1 MNLNQSKQPVSSQ
14 QSPMGEAYYQDDE
27 IDLRELFIALWKGKI
42 LIVATTFIFAA
53 VAVVYALNAQEW
65 WSSKARIVE
74 PQVND
79 FAVYRQQVKSFQPIF
94 DTYQDDGTV
103 LVSKE
108 LDDLVEPDKIFAQ
121 FIRSFNA
128 TANKKRFF
136 DNNET
141 FLAFK
146 KALREDADESADA
159 QVAQRRLYSEWY
171 QKISAAPAEKNRR
184 DEYIIS
190 LQATTQMDSYNLLN
204 DYIAMIEK
212 KVQEDAIK
220 NIKATLDAKETQLKQ
235 QKVILESQAKQVL
248 EVELQRSKYAYDI
261 AEAASVDA
269 PLQNLGDKELFA
281 INLGA
286 KAIKAKIAALE
297 DVKNLAVIEPRLQQI
312 DAKLGLMAKLEING
326 NVELNAYRFIEEVE
340 QPINRDAPKR
350 ALIAVLG
357 ALFGGMLGVGIV
369 LVRFAFGRSKEN

>member
-1 MNLNQSKQPVSSQ
+1 MNLNQSKQQGSLQ
-14 QSPMGEAYYQDDE
+14 QNPMGEVYYQDDE

-42 LIVATTFIFAA
+42 LIVVTTFIFAA
-53 VAVVYALNAQEW
+53 IAVVYALNAQEW

-79 FAVYRQQVKSFQPIF
+79 FALYRQQVKSFQPIF
-94 DTYQDDGTV
+94 DTYQEDGTV
-103 LVSKE
+103 RISKE
-108 LDDLVEPDKIFAQ
+108 LDSLVAPNQIFSE
-121 FIRSFNA
+121 FIRAFNA

-146 KALREDADESADA
+146 NALRQEADASADA
-159 QVAQRRLYSEWY
+159 EVAQRRLYSEWY
-171 QKISAAPAEKNRR
+171 QKISAAPADKNRR

-212 KVQEDAIK
+212 KVQADALK
-220 NIKATLDAKETQLKQ
+220 NLDATLDAKETQLKQ
-235 QKVILESQAKQVL
+235 QKLILETQAKQVL
-248 EVELQRSKYAYDI
+248 AVELQRSKYAYDI
-261 AEAASVDA
+261 AEAASVNA
-269 PLQNLGDKELFA
+269 PIQNLGDKELFA

-286 KAIKAKIAALE
+286 KAIKAKISALE

-312 DAKLGLMAKLEING
+312 DAKLDFMNNLEIN
-326 NVELNAYRFIEEVE
+326 EDIDFKSYRFIEEVE
-340 QPINRDAPKR
+340 QPINRDAPRR

-369 LVRFAFGRSKEN
+369 LVRFAFGRNKDN

>member
-1 MNLNQSKQPVSSQ
+1 MNQSKQAVTPQHNSMS
-14 QSPMGEAYYQDDE
+14 EAYYQDDE
-27 IDLRELFIALWKGKI
+27 IDLRELFIALWKGKF
-42 LIVATTFIFAA
+42 LIVVTTFVFAA
-53 VAVVYALNAQEW
+53 GAVVHALNAQEW

-79 FAVYRQQVKSFQPIF
+79 FAIYRQQVKSFQPIF

-103 LVSKE
+103 RVSKE

-121 FIRSFNA
+121 FIRAFNA

-146 KALREDADESADA
+146 KALRENADAGADA
-159 QVAQRRLYSEWY
+159 QAAQRRLYSAWY

-212 KVQEDAIK
+212 KVQADAFK
-220 NIKATLDAKETQLKQ
+220 NIEATLDAKETQLKQ
-235 QKVILESQAKQVL
+235 QKLILENQAKQVL
-248 EVELQRSKYAYDI
+248 AVELQRSKYAYDI
-261 AEAASVDA
+261 AEAASINA
-269 PLQNLGDKELFA
+269 PIQNLGDKEIFA

-286 KAIKAKIAALE
+286 KAIKAKISALE

-312 DAKLGLMAKLEING
+312 DAKLDLMNNLDIN
-326 NVELNAYRFIEEVE
+326 EDIDFKSYRFIEEVE

-369 LVRFAFGRSKEN
+369 LVRFVFGRNKEN

>member
-1 MNLNQSKQPVSSQ
+1 MNQSNQSVSSQ

-42 LIVATTFIFAA
+42 LIVVTTFIFAA

-74 PQVND
+74 PQVSD
-79 FAVYRQQVKSFQPIF
+79 FAAYRQQVKSFQPIF
-94 DTYQDDGTV
+94 DSYQDDGTV
-103 LVSKE
+103 RVSKE
-108 LDDLVEPDKIFAQ
+108 LDDLVEPEKIFAQ
-121 FIRSFNA
+121 FIRAFNA

-146 KALREDADESADA
+146 EALREESDADEDA

-171 QKISAAPAEKNRR
+171 QKISAAPVGR
-184 DEYIIS
+184 DEYIVS

-212 KVQEDAIK
+212 KVQADAIK
-220 NIKATLDAKETQLKQ
+220 NLEATLDAKETQLKQ
-235 QKVILESQAKQVL
+235 QKAILEGQAKRVL
-248 EVELQRSKYAYDI
+248 EVELQRSQYAYDI
-261 AEAASVDA
+261 AEAASVNT
-269 PLQNLGDKELFA
+269 PVQNLGDKELFA

-286 KAIKAKIAALE
+286 KAIKAKISALE
-297 DVKNLAVIEPRLQQI
+297 DVKNLSVIEPRLQQV
-312 DAKLGLMAKLEING
+312 DAKLDFMNKLDINE
-326 NVELNAYRFIEEVE
+326 NIELQAFRFIEEVE

-369 LVRFAFGRSKEN
+369 LVRFALGRNNEN